1 MNAISFLLKPAS
13 ASCNMRCRYCFYED
27 VSNLRERHNLGLMSL
42 ETADSLIEWAFSS
55 LDDDGVVSFAFQGG
69 EPTLRGLDFFK
80 AFTRK
85 VNESRR
91 KNQNVSFSLQT
102 NGYTISEEW
111 ATFFKE
117 NSFLVGISVD
127 GNLKEHNRNR
137 IDAKGEGTYLRILE
151 NVKILE
157 KYGVDYNALCVVT
170 GKTDPVKAYSSLKR
184 EGFRYLQ
191 FIPCLDPYEEERG
204 GREFSLT
211 PETYASF
218 LIATFDLWYRDWK
231 NGKYTSVRLFD
242 DYVHMLMGEP
252 PSSCSVLGRCGGYIV
267 VEADGS
273 IYPCDFYVMDQWRM
287 GHFSDFEN
295 VEKTFES
302 PQMIKFLQE
311 GRDIPEECRACRWKG
326 ICGGGCRRDRDYS
339 ASLGP
344 NYFCSSFKKFFLH
357 AAPRLQEIARAELYA
372 RRCNGPL

>member
-69 EPTLRGLDFFK
+69 EPTLAGLDFFK

-91 KNQNVSFSLQT
+91 KNQKVSFSLQT
-102 NGYTISEEW
+102 NGYTISEDW

-151 NVKILE
+151 NVKTSKLHQIFSRIL
-157 KYGVDYNALCVVT
+157 L
-170 GKTDPVKAYSSLKR
+170 SLKFYVLNSAQTLNL
-184 EGFRYLQ
+184 GRYLIY
-191 FIPCLDPYEEERG
+191 FENCLD
-204 GREFSLT
+204 
-211 PETYASF
+211 
-218 LIATFDLWYRDWK
+218 
-231 NGKYTSVRLFD
+231 
-242 DYVHMLMGEP
+242 
-252 PSSCSVLGRCGGYIV
+252 RCYIKV
-267 VEADGS
+267 
-273 IYPCDFYVMDQWRM
+273 
-287 GHFSDFEN
+287 
-295 VEKTFES
+295 
-302 PQMIKFLQE
+302 
-311 GRDIPEECRACRWKG
+311 
-326 ICGGGCRRDRDYS
+326 
-339 ASLGP
+339 
-344 NYFCSSFKKFFLH
+344 
-357 AAPRLQEIARAELYA
+357 
-372 RRCNGPL
+372 

>member
-55 LDDDGVVSFAFQGG
+55 LDDDGMVSFAFQGG

-91 KNQNVSFSLQT
+91 KNQKVSFSLQT
-102 NGYTISEEW
+102 NGYTISEDW

-157 KYGVDYNALCVVT
+157 KYGSIT
-170 GKTDPVKAYSSLKR
+170 
-184 EGFRYLQ
+184 
-191 FIPCLDPYEEERG
+191 
-204 GREFSLT
+204 
-211 PETYASF
+211 F
-218 LIATFDLWYRDWK
+218 LV
-231 NGKYTSVRLFD
+231 G
-242 DYVHMLMGEP
+242 
-252 PSSCSVLGRCGGYIV
+252 
-267 VEADGS
+267 
-273 IYPCDFYVMDQWRM
+273 
-287 GHFSDFEN
+287 
-295 VEKTFES
+295 
-302 PQMIKFLQE
+302 
-311 GRDIPEECRACRWKG
+311 
-326 ICGGGCRRDRDYS
+326 
-339 ASLGP
+339 
-344 NYFCSSFKKFFLH
+344 
-357 AAPRLQEIARAELYA
+357 
-372 RRCNGPL
+372 

>member
-91 KNQNVSFSLQT
+91 KNQKVSFSLQT
-102 NGYTISEEW
+102 NGYTISEDW

-170 GKTDPVKAYSSLKR
+170 GNTDPLKAYSSLKR
-184 EGFRYLQ
+184 EGFSFLQ

-204 GREFSLT
+204 KREFSLT
-211 PETYASF
+211 PEKYTQF
-218 LIATFDLWYRDWK
+218 LSSTFDLWYRDWK

-242 DYVHMLMGEP
+242 DYVHLAMGEA

-273 IYPCDFYVMDQWRM
+273 IYPCDFYVTDKWRIGM
-287 GHFSDFEN
+287 FQDFATVDE
-295 VEKTFES
+295 VYKSKVMEDFLFEGS
-302 PQMIKFLQE
+302 KE
-311 GRDIPEECRACRWKG
+311 REECRKCQWRG
-326 ICGGGCRRDRDYS
+326 LCNGGCRRDCDYMGK
-339 ASLGP
+339 LGP
-344 NYFCSSFKKFFLH
+344 NYFCSSFKAFFNH
-357 AAPRLQEIARAELYA
+357 SYSRIQEIARLELEY
-372 RRCNGPL
+372 RGRNV